1 MGGLVFVA
9 VSGAVTGL
17 VLVWIARWL
26 AAPPAG
32 WVETMRR
39 LLAARTFAEAEVGD
53 EVLLDGVIVESE
65 DTGIVA
71 PIHKQKAVYV
81 EIEATEERSSN
92 SEASFERVFTEKASV
107 PFQLSLADR
116 RCVSVE
122 IPLGA
127 DLEGL
132 PETCTG
138 PVVKPSAALAEFLTV
153 RGRKP
158 PDDGEFVR
166 RREYTER
173 VLAVGHHL
181 VVLGRRRERVP
192 PSRHPTYRGHEG
204 SAYVEV
210 SFADAK
216 HSGDEIVARGRPE
229 RATGVFVG
237 LAVALLVPVSSLV
250 AHQLGVIPSME
261 FGLTLALLG
270 VPIGTFLLW
279 LASGFVAAFFD

>member
-1 MGGLVFVA
+1 MGWLVLLALSGVITGLGLVWV
-9 VSGAVTGL
+9 
-17 VLVWIARWL
+17 ARWL
-26 AAPPAG
+26 AGPPTRA
-32 WVETMRR
+32 VELMRR
-39 LLAARTFAEAEVGD
+39 ILEARPFVEATPD
-53 EVLLDGVIVESE
+53 HEVLLDGVIVESE
-65 DTGIVA
+65 DSGIVA
-71 PIHKQKAVYV
+71 PIAKQKAVYV
-81 EIEATEERSSN
+81 EIEATEERSSH
-92 SEASFERVFTEKASV
+92 SDASFEHVFAEKASV

-127 DLEGL
+127 ELQGL

-138 PVVKPSAALAEFLTV
+138 PVVKPSAALAQFLTA

-158 PDDGEFVR
+158 LDEGEFVR

-181 VVLGRRRERVP
+181 VALGRRRERTP
-192 PSRHPTYRGHEG
+192 GSRHPTYRGHDG
-204 SAYVEV
+204 GAYVEV

-216 HSGDEIVARGRPE
+216 RSQDELVASGRPE

-237 LAVALLVPVSSLV
+237 FAVAALVPAASIA
-250 AHQLGVIPSME
+250 AHLQGLHPSME
-261 FGLTLALLG
+261 LGLTLALLT

-279 LASGFVAAFFD
+279 LAAGLVAEFFS